1 MAKHNILGK
10 NGEKIAAEYL
20 VKQGYDI
27 RDINWRNG
35 RYEIDIVATQGKYL
49 VIVEVKTRQ
58 SDIFGLPEDA
68 INDKKIRHLIDG
80 GSVIL
85 RVNDNLSTLL
95 DFRYR
100 RKYQAA
106 AGVSGQGRKM
116 AGKRGENLII
126 EVPRGTV
133 VRDAETNQIITA
145 LSNI

>member
-68 INDKKIRHLIDG
+68 INDKKIRHLIDAADSYIKQTDLPFDIRFDIV
-80 GSVIL
+80 SVICKE
-85 RVNDNLSTLL
+85 NSYDIEHIQDAFYPPIQSK
-95 DFRYR
+95 
-100 RKYQAA
+100 KY
-106 AGVSGQGRKM
+106 GY
-116 AGKRGENLII
+116 
-126 EVPRGTV
+126 
-133 VRDAETNQIITA
+133 
-145 LSNI
+145 

>member
-68 INDKKIRHLIDG
+68 INDKKISIISCLCNIFWNTN
-80 GSVIL
+80 II
-85 RVNDNLSTLL
+85 N
-95 DFRYR
+95 
-100 RKYQAA
+100 
-106 AGVSGQGRKM
+106 GRTSK
-116 AGKRGENLII
+116 KSIR
-126 EVPRGTV
+126 T
-133 VRDAETNQIITA
+133 
-145 LSNI
+145 